1 MFSAGAQSEVFF
13 REAGGFV
20 NSGEETQE
28 TTKTTEPGLY
38 IYMTLDDKTS
48 HKGQFF

>member
-38 IYMTLDDKTS
+38 TVCDP
-48 HKGQFF
+48 G